1 MYYKRYILLSRNERI
16 QSRAA
21 KKRSRLASREG
32 KNSVEDM
39 DMDIDIPTNMPTT
52 PSPDPEDLA
61 LPALTPL
68 KKMRLDLES
77 MPPPSMYL
85 ASHALL
91 LEKDDIDRTDN
102 ELFEN
107 RIEEIE
113 VPDHE
118 ADIQVLGNFGRPLL
132 LDRKMVPNR
141 MLNGLN
147 RGPIM
152 SFTMEER
159 SYIKHL
165 WETEMQTAQAI
176 PVPVATLCKIRD
188 AVKSGSVLPMDA
200 AVEGYKICMQRV
212 VEYAKQVDEFSK

>member
-1 MYYKRYILLSRNERI
+1 
-16 QSRAA
+16 
-21 KKRSRLASREG
+21 
-32 KNSVEDM
+32 M
-39 DMDIDIPTNMPTT
+39 DPT
-52 PSPDPEDLA
+52 DLA

-91 LEKDDIDRTDN
+91 VEKDDIEIMD
-102 ELFEN
+102 ESFEN

-113 VPDHE
+113 DPE
-118 ADIQVLGNFGRPLL
+118 PEIQVLGNFGRPLL

-147 RGPIM
+147 RGPVM